1 MNSATLTEVV
11 MVLLVFHNII
21 YMILILEA
29 TIILLVVIAV
39 AFIINAIEDKNRKT
53 NLLHFGDVINRSGLP
68 VVTFSNG
75 GKKFMFLLD
84 TGSNYSIIDS
94 NSLNQVEHS
103 VIEGA
108 TGEVYG
114 MDGSIVKISYAHIVL
129 KGDNSTFEDNFQVVN
144 MSNAFA
150 NLKENQGVEV
160 IGIIGS
166 NFMNRYNFILDFKD
180 LIAYTK

>member
-1 MNSATLTEVV
+1 MIILKAII
-11 MVLLVFHNII
+11 VLLVVVAI
-21 YMILILEA
+21 
-29 TIILLVVIAV
+29 TLV
-39 AFIINAIEDKNRKT
+39 INAIEDKNRKT

-84 TGSNYSIIDS
+84 TGSNYSII
-94 NSLNQVEHS
+94 NSGALDQVEHCI
-103 VIEGA
+103 VEGA

-114 MDGSIVKISYAHIVL
+114 MDGNIVKISYARIFL
-129 KGDNSTFEDNFQVVN
+129 EGENTTFEDNFQVVD

-160 IGIIGS
+160 VGIIGS
-166 NFMNRYNFILDFKD
+166 NFMSRYNFILDFKD

>member
-1 MNSATLTEVV
+1 MGPQ
-11 MVLLVFHNII
+11 VFHKIT
-21 YMILILEA
+21 YMILILKA
-29 TIILLVVIAV
+29 TIILLVVLVV
-39 AFIINAIEDKNRKT
+39 ALIINAVEDRNRKT

-84 TGSNYSIIDS
+84 TGSNYSIV
-94 NSLNQVEHS
+94 NSGSLDQVEHS

-114 MDGSIVKISYAHIVL
+114 MDGNIVKISYAHIVL
-129 KGDNSTFEDNFQVVN
+129 ESENSTFEDDFQVVD

-150 NLKENQGVEV
+150 NLKESQGVEV